1 MSARIGFIKT
11 SIIEVL
17 QEGVAAVDCMQD
29 SGLETFP
36 MMQYVLQSL
45 FLKMTGYG
53 EQKLRFIIWEIAS
66 YDLEFRYNL
75 LKGDCSFGEFSQ
87 LGDKKKVYTKLLK
100 EISAFGFVDVLTDEI
115 KNQIIQEI
123 KDVMNATFDKSSIK
137 DAFPDEYER
146 FLAFLN
152 GWNVDSF
159 AKGNELLRDNI
170 VPIYSEYIYKQRN
183 CCAHN
188 TLSYQQD
195 FLSFEDMQKP
205 YMVYANYFTS
215 FAVLL
220 LLDKVF
226 VHLFSS
232 FERLVELNS

>member
-17 QEGVAAVDCMQD
+17 QEGIAAVDCMQD
-29 SGLETFP
+29 CGLDTFP

-45 FLKMTGYG
+45 FLKMTGHG

-75 LKGDCSFGEFSQ
+75 LKGECNFGEFSQ
-87 LGDKKKVYTKLLK
+87 LSDKKKVYAKLLK
-100 EISAFGFVDVLTDEI
+100 EVSTFGLTDVLTENI
-115 KNQIIQEI
+115 KNDIIQEV
-123 KDVMNATFDKSSIK
+123 KDEMNATFEKSSIK
-137 DAFPDEYER
+137 NAYPDEYER
-146 FLAFLN
+146 FLAFIS
-152 GWNVDSF
+152 GWNTDSF
-159 AKGNELLRDNI
+159 AKSNELLRDNLI
-170 VPIYSEYIYKQRN
+170 PIYTEYIYKQRN

-195 FLSFEDMQKP
+195 FLSFEDMEKP
-205 YMVYANYFTS
+205 YMIYANYFTS

-220 LLDKVF
+220 LIDKVF
-226 VHLFSS
+226 VHLFGA
-232 FERLVELNS
+232 FERLVQLNS

>member
-17 QEGVAAVDCMQD
+17 QEGIAAVDCMQD
-29 SGLETFP
+29 CGLDTFP

-75 LKGDCSFGEFSQ
+75 LKGECSFGEFSQ
-87 LGDKKKVYTKLLK
+87 LSEKKTVYAKLLK
-100 EISAFGFVDVLTDEI
+100 EVSTFGLTDVLTERI
-115 KNQIIQEI
+115 KNDIIQEV
-123 KDVMNATFDKSSIK
+123 KDEMNATFEKSSIK
-137 DAFPDEYER
+137 DAYPDVYER
-146 FLAFLN
+146 FLTFLS
-152 GWNVDSF
+152 GWNSDSF
-159 AKGNELLRDNI
+159 AKDNELLRDNL
-170 VPIYSEYIYKQRN
+170 VPIYTEYIYKQRN

-195 FLSFEDMQKP
+195 FLSFEDMKKP

-226 VHLFSS
+226 VHLFGA

>member
-11 SIIEVL
+11 SIIEVM
-17 QEGVAAVDCMQD
+17 QEGVSAVDCMQD
-29 SGLETFP
+29 CGLETFP

-66 YDLEFRYNL
+66 YDLVFRYNL
-75 LKGDCSFGEFSQ
+75 LKGECSFGEFSQ
-87 LGDKKKVYTKLLK
+87 LSDKKKVYAKLLK
-100 EISAFGFVDVLTDEI
+100 EASVFDSANVLTDDI
-115 KNQIIQEI
+115 KSNIIQEV
-123 KDVMNATFDKSSIK
+123 KDEMNATFENSSIK
-137 DAFPDEYER
+137 DAYPDEYER
-146 FLAFLN
+146 FLSFLG
-152 GWNVDSF
+152 GWNSDSF
-159 AKGNELLRDNI
+159 AKGNELLRDNL
-170 VPIYSEYIYKQRN
+170 VPIYTEYIYKQRN
-183 CCAHN
+183 RCAHN

-195 FLSFEDMQKP
+195 FLNFEDMEKP

-226 VHLFSS
+226 VHLFCA
-232 FERLVELNS
+232 FERMVELNS

>member
-17 QEGVAAVDCMQD
+17 QEGIAAVDCMQD
-29 SGLETFP
+29 CGLDTFP

-75 LKGDCSFGEFSQ
+75 LKGECSFGEYSQ
-87 LGDKKKVYTKLLK
+87 LSDKKKVYTKLLR
-100 EISAFGFVDVLTDEI
+100 EVSAFGSVDILTDDI
-115 KNQIIQEI
+115 KDGIIQDV
-123 KDVMNATFDKSSIK
+123 KDEMNAMFENSSIK
-137 DAFPDEYER
+137 DSYPDEYER
-146 FLAFLN
+146 FLAFIS
-152 GWNVDSF
+152 GWNVNSF
-159 AKGNELLRDNI
+159 AKNNELLSGNL
-170 VPIYSEYIYKQRN
+170 VPIYSEYIYKMRN
-183 CCAHN
+183 RCAHN

-195 FLSFEDMQKP
+195 FISFEDMEKT

-226 VHLFSS
+226 VHLFSD